1 LHVKTRAI
9 ATRICE
15 TARSGTIPAGSPH
28 KAAYRP
34 RKKEVHMKRLMLA
47 LLASG
52 ALLWGMDAVAA
63 TAAQAQQAINSAK
76 AAMAKTEA
84 IHYQW
89 LATPKLLEAAEAAYK
104 AGKYDE
110 AVAKAEHAQKLAELA
125 YEQGESQAKKYG
137 VRLTKEGVSLE

>member
-1 LHVKTRAI
+1 
-9 ATRICE
+9 
-15 TARSGTIPAGSPH
+15 
-28 KAAYRP
+28 
-34 RKKEVHMKRLMLA
+34 MKRLTLA

-89 LATPKLLEAAEAAYK
+89 LATPKLLEEAEAADK

>member
-1 LHVKTRAI
+1 
-9 ATRICE
+9 
-15 TARSGTIPAGSPH
+15 
-28 KAAYRP
+28 
-34 RKKEVHMKRLMLA
+34 MKRLMLA

-89 LATPKLLEAAEAAYK
+89 LATPKLLEEAEAADK

-110 AVAKAEHAQKLAELA
+110 AVVKAEHAQKLAELA